1 MCTWWIKILTKTKW
15 CKIPLPSIPPMECL
29 SYSVPIGVI
38 ILVTEVYPRLPVS
51 HSDILVIF
59 CWRIVSIEL
68 TVSDARPSI
77 SGYELIPEWLLLDH
91 EDKINIFPF
100 FPSVGDGI
108 VFFSVSVYFFFIFSG
123 IEHDSP
129 SGTEDR
135 GWRLIDGDIS
145 RWDWCEQYLI
155 WHLLNWRNT
164 RIGYTHILRP
174 TEKHRWW
181 CYPKTRKNKRNKLH
195 SRITERVSIAIQK
208 YLFWWFDDKIFHI
221 PYNDDDEVY
230 EERDTKVDRHIE

>member
-15 CKIPLPSIPPMECL
+15 CEVPLSTIPPMQSW
-29 SYSVPIGVI
+29 SYRIPMCVI
-38 ILVTEVYPRLPVS
+38 ILVTEIYPWLPIS

-59 CWRIVSIEL
+59 YWRIVSIEL
-68 TVSDARPSI
+68 TVSDARPII

-91 EDKINIFPF
+91 EDEVDILPLLPCI
-100 FPSVGDGI
+100 GDGI
-108 VFFSVSVYFFFIFSG
+108 VFFSVSVYFFVIFSG

-135 GWRLIDGDIS
+135 GWRLIGRDIS

-155 WHLLNWRNT
+155 WDLLNWGNT

-174 TEKHRWW
+174 AEKHRWW
-181 CYPKTRKNKRNKLH
+181 YPKTRKNKRNKLH
-195 SRITERVSIAIQK
+195 SRIIYKVSIAIQS
-208 YLFWWFDDKIFHI
+208 YLFLWFDD
-221 PYNDDDEVY
+221 EMY
-230 EERDTKVDRHIE
+230 EERDIKVDRHIE